1 MGINSL
7 LNYVEFW
14 LNRNNAVLS
23 CTKSWLNGNKS
34 AQKFSG
40 HLFQMS
46 MGDSH
51 DTNATSMPLNPS
63 SLAMFKS

>member
-23 CTKSWLNGNKS
+23 CTKSRLNGNKS

-40 HLFQMS
+40 HYFKCQW
-46 MGDSH
+46 
-51 DTNATSMPLNPS
+51 ATAATLMPLQCH
-63 SLAMFKS
+63 